1 MNLEAIPKF
10 FWYALSVCALIAT
23 MGLVVIAWRSAS
35 VSIEIANAKISLSSA
50 VEQTDQ
56 IKRELQAE
64 NERLRN
70 AARELE
76 QKVALLEKQT
86 KLAAAGT
93 GGKVAVPDLSDLK
106 QVTSQVSAAPVS
118 ADRFKALDA
127 RISEVRKY
135 SAIPGFSAGE
145 TPPKESSP

>member
-23 MGLVVIAWRSAS
+23 MGLVIIAWRSAS

-86 KLAAAGT
+86 RLAAAGI
-93 GGKVAVPDLSDLK
+93 GGKVVMPDLSGLK
-106 QVTSQVSAAPVS
+106 QATSQVSAAPIS
-118 ADRFKALDA
+118 DRFKAIDA
-127 RISEVRKY
+127 RISEVRRY

-145 TPPKESSP
+145 TTPKDSSP